1 MERYI
6 KYFKLDI
13 LIKEIFL
20 TKGKNTSI
28 NDIGE
33 KEQQGNPD
41 GWLAPKVSHDGC
53 APHQADWS
61 VDDHAQAP
69 KEHRSKPIPVAAL
82 N

>member
-1 MERYI
+1 MPTFQILSFCEIDTYIHIMERYI

-53 APHQADWS
+53 APHQAD
-61 VDDHAQAP
+61 
-69 KEHRSKPIPVAAL
+69 
-82 N
+82 